1 MSVSRFAAPPH
12 DGQETLTHSSTAASG
27 EVPLGAR
34 DSPRS
39 PSGSV
44 TGSWSSG
51 TGTSPQDGQ
60 WMIGMGVPQKR
71 WRDSSQSRR
80 R

>member
-1 MSVSRFAAPPH
+1 MVSVSRSAGLPH
-12 DGQETLTHSSTAASG
+12 TGQVTDFHCVAAASG
-27 EVPLGAR
+27 EMPLGASA
-34 DSPRS
+34 SPRR
-39 PSGSV
+39 SGSF

-51 TGTSPQDGQ
+51 TGTSPQLGQ
-60 WMIGMGVPQKR
+60 WMIGIGQPQKR